1 MKNLL
6 DIFKSQKKA
15 QLRGEITTRTK
26 DLVTLDRGRWDFVV
40 RNNQIRSI
48 IRDDKT
54 LKCKDNLKVKRLT
67 MIVSNVDS
75 DRSLSMASSQCPQFP
90 SIRVF

>member
-67 MIVSNVDS
+67 MTVSNVDS

>member
-48 IRDDKT
+48 IRDSKT